1 MQKWILTKDRVIKN
15 ILGLFILSQFL
26 IVQPS
31 WAKLITDE
39 FVKNLSCE
47 NLNSDQI
54 FSHLQSDVYSAKKIL
69 PVVNWS
75 FRFGA
80 YDLANCWSLSR
91 AQRILFYLGR
101 KSNLLLNN
109 GNNQKYSADEDVDSN
124 SIENHSV
131 HFKISQSATERLQRT
146 VRTLNMFRGIEVLQ
160 KFPDYSLIHL
170 QGPISIESEFFRD
183 LQAGFIETRG
193 IIREHRNLRSE
204 IEKYQSFRFHQF
216 IKNVKYIES
225 IDANDSVRNQKIL
238 NYLIQ
243 QLSKNRLVMINIKNQ
258 LMVQHVVLAY
268 SYAIFRDE
276 VRIDVYDSN
285 SPFRKQKIVWSLFN
299 KKFTAPDILNQIAGA
314 KLPNDPTVLFIV
326 DEDERLEIEKYLF
339 HYYQR
344 LCQN

>member
-1 MQKWILTKDRVIKN
+1 MNKLKII
-15 ILGLFILSQFL
+15 IFISVCIAHFSIQSAVAQY
-26 IVQPS
+26 IN
-31 WAKLITDE
+31 DE
-39 FVKNLSCE
+39 FVKDLPCE
-47 NLNSDQI
+47 GLNTDQI
-54 FSHLQSDVYSAKKIL
+54 FSHLQPNVYHHSKIL

-101 KSNLLLNN
+101 QSNSLLKN
-109 GNNQKYSADEDVDSN
+109 GDNQKFSVGEDVDSN
-124 SIENHSV
+124 SIDNHTV

-160 KFPDYSLIHL
+160 KFPDYSLIPL
-170 QGPISIESEFFRD
+170 QGPLSVESEFFHD

-216 IKNVKYIES
+216 IKNAKYIES
-225 IDANDSVRNQKIL
+225 IDANDSVRNQKIY

-258 LMVQHVVLAY
+258 MMVQHVVLAH
-268 SYAIFRDE
+268 SYTILRDE
-276 VRIDVYDSN
+276 VQINVYDSN
-285 SPFRKQKIVWSLFN
+285 SPFRKQKIVWSQFN
-299 KKFTAPDILNQIAGA
+299 KKFTASDILNQIAGA

-326 DEDERLEIEKYLF
+326 DEDERLEIEKYLLQ
-339 HYYQR
+339 YYQR